1 MTRIQSLFL
10 LLSPLAASGQA
21 PTRDTVPHA
30 PKAAT
35 LQTATVT
42 GHTPLVQ
49 RKKDRVI
56 INVEVSP
63 SNTGSTVL
71 EVLERSP
78 GVTVDRNGGISLNGK
93 PGVLVLVDDKPTYLN
108 WRFGR
113 SFKAARRHDGPT
125 GEQERVQN
133 G

>member
-56 INVEVSP
+56 INVEV
-63 SNTGSTVL
+63 
-71 EVLERSP
+71 
-78 GVTVDRNGGISLNGK
+78 
-93 PGVLVLVDDKPTYLN
+93 
-108 WRFGR
+108 
-113 SFKAARRHDGPT
+113 
-125 GEQERVQN
+125 
-133 G
+133 